1 MKKLS
6 AIVLLCALLVLLA
19 ACGQGEPGSR
29 PAAAGPAPAPAAG
42 PAPAPAAG
50 PASPLVGKW
59 KIVQASGP
67 GADMNMGTVYEF
79 SADGKL
85 RVAKMSLSNEFTY
98 TVDGDVVNWQ
108 KDENF
113 KFNAKFKIDGN
124 RMDFEFGTSSQKF
137 VMEKQ

>member
-29 PAAAGPAPAPAAG
+29 PAAAGPT
-42 PAPAPAAG
+42 PAPAAG

-124 RMDFEFGTSSQKF
+124 RMSFEFGTSSQKF

>member
-1 MKKLS
+1 MNRLS
-6 AIVLLCALLVLLA
+6 AVVALCALLVLLP
-19 ACGQGEPGSR
+19 ACGRGEPGS
-29 PAAAGPAPAPAAG
+29 GPAGGG
-42 PAPAPAAG
+42 PA

-67 GADMNMGTVYEF
+67 GADTNMDTVYEF
-79 SADGKL
+79 TADGKL

-108 KDENF
+108 KGENF
-113 KFNAKFKIDGN
+113 KFNARFRIEGN
-124 RMDFEFGTSSQKF
+124 RMNFEFGTSSQKF